1 VMAVLETRCG
11 MVVAGNDVYLSV
23 AGGLR
28 VAEPAADMAVAAALA
43 SSASGVPVPSDTVIF
58 GEIGLSGEVRAVS
71 QTDSRLREAEK
82 LGFTQAIIPKRRGK
96 TKRGV
101 TALKIREIDH
111 LSELLDIFHPKE
123 TKTTSYVAN
132 KEQARHG

>member
-1 VMAVLETRCG
+1 MAVLETRCG
-11 MVVAGNDVYLSV
+11 MIIAGNDVYLSV

-43 SSASGVPVPSDTVIF
+43 SSARNVPISSDTVIF

-71 QTDSRLREAEK
+71 QTDNRLREAEK

-96 TKRGV
+96 TQRGA
-101 TALKIREIDH
+101 TDFKIREIGH
-111 LSELLDIFHPKE
+111 LSELLDIFQSQEKD
-123 TKTTSYVAN
+123 TTSYTTDAGT
-132 KEQARHG
+132 AHYG

>member
-1 VMAVLETRCG
+1 MAVLETRCG

-96 TKRGV
+96 TKRGA